1 MSVRLFFPAVLAS
14 VLLSCGSMSQPAPA
28 DESAYVGTY
37 RYKSADTSVDKAT
50 DHELDQL
57 VLRADGRYSLV
68 QGGSTKPK
76 ATTEG
81 IWRLVPGSHPNIEL
95 DHSGYPIEV
104 KQGEIRLLI
113 NDDLGEW
120 YTKPN

>member
-1 MSVRLFFPAVLAS
+1 MSVRLFLPVVCAS
-14 VLLSCGSMSQPAPA
+14 ILLSCGSISDPAPA
-28 DESAYVGTY
+28 DKSAYVGTY
-37 RYKSADTSVDKAT
+37 RYKSMDTSVDKAT

-57 VLRADGRYSLV
+57 VLQAGGRYSLV

-76 ATTEG
+76 STTEG
-81 IWRLVPGSHPNIEL
+81 IWRLVPGNPPNIEL

-104 KQGEIRLLI
+104 KQGQIRLLI

-120 YTKPN
+120 YSKAN